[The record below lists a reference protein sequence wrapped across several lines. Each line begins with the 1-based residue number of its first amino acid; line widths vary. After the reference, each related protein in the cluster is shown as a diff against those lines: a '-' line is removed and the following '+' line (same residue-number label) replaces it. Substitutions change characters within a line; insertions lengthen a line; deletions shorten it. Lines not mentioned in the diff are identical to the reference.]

1 MIAVLDVTR
10 HEEVIKVTRNLL
22 STLGRIDVVV
32 CNAGVS
38 SRGEVKDTSLEVD
51 RQVMDVNF
59 FGQVDVIK
67 S

>member
-38 SRGEVKDTSLEVD
+38 SRGEVKDTSLEVN